1 MKKRTIVI
9 AFALLFLAAC
19 VPKPE
24 PYVLEERKPAP
35 NIMQEIQQ
43 IEEQA
48 REHVHEKLAEQEQE
62 KQEQQQR
69 EAQQEEQKPAEEPTT
84 KITIQQEMD
93 KSTKDLGLYPSFFM
107 DGANFKTNFITV
119 VGDEAPSSYVVAV
132 SNLMAR
138 TPGSKPIGFSMLASE
153 IKDLSRYNAIIVG
166 NACNNEVVARLLN
179 NPSPCESAPLP
190 QNKGLI
196 RLYES
201 QNGNKAILVA
211 GKTDSL
217 VISAVNA
224 IGTDDFKRVTGS
236 EICVQGTTLV
246 QC

>member
-1 MKKRTIVI
+1 MKKRTIAV
-9 AFALLFLAAC
+9 AFALLFLAGC
-19 VPKPE
+19 VAKPE

-35 NIMQEIQQ
+35 NITQEIAQ

-48 REHVHEKLAEQEQE
+48 REQAREKFAGQENNEQHEQN
-62 KQEQQQR
+62 
-69 EAQQEEQKPAEEPTT
+69 PPEEP
-84 KITIQQEMD
+84 KAQIIIQQEMD

-138 TPGSKPIGFSMLASE
+138 TPGNKPIGFSMLASE

-190 QNKGLI
+190 SGKGLI

-211 GKTDSL
+211 GKTDAL

-224 IGTDDFKRVTGS
+224 IGTDAFKRVTGS
-236 EICVQGTTLV
+236 EICVQGTSLV

>member
-1 MKKRTIVI
+1 MEKRVIMI

-19 VPKPE
+19 VAKPE
-24 PYVLEERKPAP
+24 PYVLEDRKPAP
-35 NIMQEIQQ
+35 NITQEIAQ

-48 REHVHEKLAEQEQE
+48 RAQVQEKLAEQEAQK
-62 KQEQQQR
+62 KQEAQQD
-69 EAQQEEQKPAEEPTT
+69 QEEQKPVEESKTR
-84 KITIQQEMD
+84 IIIQQEMD
-93 KSTKDLGLYPSFFM
+93 KSSKDLGIYPSFFM
-107 DGANFKTNFITV
+107 DGANFKTNFITII
-119 VGDEAPSSYVVAV
+119 GDEAPSSYVVAV

-138 TPGSKPIGFSMLASE
+138 TPGNKPIGFSMLASE

-190 QNKGLI
+190 HNKGLI

-217 VISAVNA
+217 VIAAVNVL
-224 IGTDDFKRVTGS
+224 GTEEFKGAAGS
-236 EICVQGTTLV
+236 EVCVQGTSIV